1 MVVTAQE
8 VDTLIREGSKLSPQ
22 LAQTRILRAYAGVRP
37 LVASDD
43 DPSGRNVSRGIVLL
57 DHAKRDGLEGFIT
70 ITGGKLMTYR
80 LMAEWATDKVCEK
93 LGITAAC
100 TTAQAPLPGSQQSAE
115 QTLSKV
121 ISLPASIRGSAV
133 YRHGDRATQ
142 LLAGNRLDNSLVC
155 ECEAVTAGE
164 VRYAIESLSVN
175 NLLDLRRRTR
185 VGMGTCQGELCA
197 CRAAGLLSR
206 FKVTT
211 PQQSREQLVQF
222 LNERWKGV
230 RPIAWGDAL
239 RESEFTHWVYQGL
252 CGLDDTPSA
261 ANVQEKHDEI

>member
-1 MVVTAQE
+1 
-8 VDTLIREGSKLSPQ
+8 
-22 LAQTRILRAYAGVRP
+22 
-37 LVASDD
+37 
-43 DPSGRNVSRGIVLL
+43 
-57 DHAKRDGLEGFIT
+57 
-70 ITGGKLMTYR
+70 
-80 LMAEWATDKVCEK
+80 
-93 LGITAAC
+93 
-100 TTAQAPLPGSQQSAE
+100 
-115 QTLSKV
+115 
-121 ISLPASIRGSAV
+121 LPASIRGSAV

-211 PQQSREQLVQF
+211 PQQSHEQLRQF

-252 CGLDDTPSA
+252 CGLDDRPNT
-261 ANVQEKHDEI
+261 ANVQEKPDEI

>member
-1 MVVTAQE
+1 M
-8 VDTLIREGSKLSPQ
+8 
-22 LAQTRILRAYAGVRP
+22 
-37 LVASDD
+37 
-43 DPSGRNVSRGIVLL
+43 SRGIVLL
-57 DHAKRDGLEGFIT
+57 DHASRDGLEGFIT

-93 LGITAAC
+93 LGVTAAC
-100 TTAQAPLPGSQQSAE
+100 TTAQEPLPGSQQSAE

-175 NLLDLRRRTR
+175 NLLDLRRRT
-185 VGMGTCQGELCA
+185 
-197 CRAAGLLSR
+197 GL
-206 FKVTT
+206 
-211 PQQSREQLVQF
+211 
-222 LNERWKGV
+222 
-230 RPIAWGDAL
+230 AWGLVRVSFVLAAL
-239 RESEFTHWVYQGL
+239 RVY
-252 CGLDDTPSA
+252 SA
-261 ANVQEKHDEI
+261 ALK